1 MTLALSVFILPIYG
15 DVPSVLE
22 ISVVVEDDTKINLEV
37 RHGSPS
43 SAHYVDI
50 IEVKVGDETHIINL
64 EPQSTV
70 TFSEIIV
77 IEKLNVEEFD
87 VRAHCN
93 IHGWSKWKTFKSET
107 EVENSSN
114 GIPGF
119 PIYSILTGLLILVIF
134 QNLRTKYK
142 I

>member
-1 MTLALSVFILPIYG
+1 MSGFILPIYG

-22 ISVVVEDDTKINLEV
+22 ISVVEDETQINLEV

-50 IEVKVGDETHIINL
+50 IEVKIGDETHKIIL
-64 EPQSTV
+64 EPQSSV
-70 TFSEIIV
+70 TFSEKIV
-77 IEKLNVEEFD
+77 IDKLDVDEFD

-107 EVENSSN
+107 EVEDSSN

-119 PIYSILTGLLILVIF
+119 PIFSILIGFMIVAII
-134 QNLRTKYK
+134 QNMRTK
-142 I
+142 